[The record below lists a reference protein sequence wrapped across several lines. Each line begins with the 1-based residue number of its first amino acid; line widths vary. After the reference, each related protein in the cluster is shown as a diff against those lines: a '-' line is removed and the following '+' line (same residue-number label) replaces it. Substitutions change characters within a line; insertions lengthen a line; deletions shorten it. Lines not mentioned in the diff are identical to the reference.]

1 MDSFLNNKDSHSKK
15 NKNMET
21 YNLLFL
27 LFVGLFLA
35 LWNAIVIKWGLE
47 TNSDKRTIYS
57 KAWHRVGWLVRAAL
71 AVYVA
76 ASYGLFFGWLAVI
89 VLWQLYDIII
99 NVVRGNPAF
108 TTDDK
113 TKHSKMAITM
123 WIAKAV
129 WIAAGSLFLIL

>member
-1 MDSFLNNKDSHSKK
+1 
-15 NKNMET
+15 MET

-35 LWNAIVIKWGLE
+35 YWNALVIKWGLS
-47 TNSDKRTIYS
+47 TNANDRINLSR
-57 KAWHRVGWLVRAAL
+57 AWHRVGWLIRAVL
-71 AVYVA
+71 ACYVA
-76 ASYGLFFGWLAVI
+76 TYGLFYGWLAVI

-99 NVVRGNPAF
+99 NLGRGNPAF

-113 TKHSKMAITM
+113 TKMNKMTIAT